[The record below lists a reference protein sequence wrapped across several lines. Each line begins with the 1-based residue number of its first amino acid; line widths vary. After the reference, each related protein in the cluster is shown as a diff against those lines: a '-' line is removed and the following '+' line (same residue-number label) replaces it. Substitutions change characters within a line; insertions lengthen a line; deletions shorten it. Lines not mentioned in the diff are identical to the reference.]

1 MDYCQERC
9 YGRSWHGYLLAHTQ
23 SFLFPSSSSFLS
35 FSIAQIR
42 GQSPV
47 SSRSSVPYHRDRDKI
62 LKLPTPHGLGGLG
75 LEKATQYLEIQV
87 KLWPKGTFKLSQVK
101 LRSRQVKSSLRPH
114 QPSRSSQVKSSRV
127 YDHNNLQLKF
137 S

>member
-1 MDYCQERC
+1 MNRTHKENLSCYNCDGCDTHHMDYCQERC

-35 FSIAQIR
+35 FSIVQIR

-47 SSRSSVPYHRDRDKI
+47 SSRSSVPYYRDRDKI

-75 LEKATQYLEIQV
+75 LEKAT
-87 KLWPKGTFKLSQVK
+87 
-101 LRSRQVKSSLRPH
+101 
-114 QPSRSSQVKSSRV
+114 
-127 YDHNNLQLKF
+127 
-137 S
+137 